1 MHHRMP
7 DFDLRPRRATTS
19 PTPMRST
26 FDVDD
31 EGDALDALV
40 ASALETVRPS
50 DARHIALA
58 AMPSSLCQPA
68 GNALTVWPRRRRSA
82 FRTLRP
88 REPVLVGTMLSA
100 ALALLMFVAA
110 VVWRHDHP
118 HVVHV
123 EGATPAAQAV
133 DLQPSSVDAVS
144 SASRR

>member
-19 PTPMRST
+19 PMPMRST

-31 EGDALDALV
+31 EGDSLDALV
-40 ASALETVRPS
+40 VSALETARPS
-50 DARHIALA
+50 DARHIALT

-68 GNALTVWPRRRRSA
+68 GNVLWIRTAQRRSA
-82 FRTLRP
+82 FRAMVP

-110 VVWRHDHP
+110 VVWRHEHP
-118 HVVHV
+118 RVVHV
-123 EGATPAAQAV
+123 EDATPAVQTA
-133 DLQPSSVDAVS
+133 DLQPASVDAVS

>member
-1 MHHRMP
+1 MP

-31 EGDALDALV
+31 EGDTLDALV
-40 ASALETVRPS
+40 ASALATVHPS
-50 DARHIALA
+50 DARHTALT

-68 GNALTVWPRRRRSA
+68 GNVLWIRTTQRRSA
-82 FRTLRP
+82 LRALRP
-88 REPVLVGTMLSA
+88 REPVLIGTMLSA

-110 VVWRHDHP
+110 VVWRHEHP
-118 HVVHV
+118 RIVHV
-123 EGATPAAQAV
+123 EDATPAVQSA
-133 DLQPSSVDAVS
+133 DLQPSSVDAVT